1 MLNLRWNTN
10 LKLLTQKFYI
20 DFKTFF
26 IFLFQ
31 LERQIIANMEQTNDY
46 QETIRK
52 FRELVQQLQVS
63 GLKGAAFFY
72 FL

>member
-10 LKLLTQKFYI
+10 LKLLTQNFYI

-63 GLKGAAFFY
+63 GLKGAALFY

>member
-10 LKLLTQKFYI
+10 LKLLTQNFFI

-63 GLKGAAFFY
+63 GLKGAALFY